1 MKSALERKETELQQ
15 WKSGNARNPTESQ
28 KAPRAVSP
36 FRLPKNGTS
45 DSMKPENYQRHM
57 DDRSSEAKTCS
68 SGKQRR
74 SRFPSTHTEKESM
87 PKMSILAEEKLVSS
101 GKSRSPSPPVRRRS
115 ISSGRGSVIKSKV
128 RSDTAENQPILKH
141 LLPSRV
147 LVNKSLV
154 TMPMPSS
161 IDNNSRVNLHS
172 QESVKQDR
180 TNETLF
186 NNLQKINSRKVN
198 QEHEEEQLKQA
209 ALGVVRQGGTR
220 KNKAKVKPH
229 QQFPFRIQRPDMM
242 IPISDM
248 EIGRD
253 MIVEAPRK
261 SNYCEP
267 ENDISL
273 MESAV
278 HGVNL
283 KKINHNISRNFQN
296 IGSRGI
302 VQAAEPLLSS
312 KVENK
317 IFQHGSGRNLK
328 EGTNITLPEFRRSR
342 STPRGKFS
350 VLS

>member
-1 MKSALERKETELQQ
+1 
-15 WKSGNARNPTESQ
+15 
-28 KAPRAVSP
+28 
-36 FRLPKNGTS
+36 
-45 DSMKPENYQRHM
+45 
-57 DDRSSEAKTCS
+57 
-68 SGKQRR
+68 
-74 SRFPSTHTEKESM
+74 M
-87 PKMSILAEEKLVSS
+87 PKMSILAEEKMVSS

-141 LLPSRV
+141 LLPARV

-172 QESVKQDR
+172 QESAKQDR

-186 NNLQKINSRKVN
+186 NLQKINSRKVN

-296 IGSRGI
+296 IGSR
-302 VQAAEPLLSS
+302 
-312 KVENK
+312 
-317 IFQHGSGRNLK
+317 
-328 EGTNITLPEFRRSR
+328 
-342 STPRGKFS
+342 
-350 VLS
+350 